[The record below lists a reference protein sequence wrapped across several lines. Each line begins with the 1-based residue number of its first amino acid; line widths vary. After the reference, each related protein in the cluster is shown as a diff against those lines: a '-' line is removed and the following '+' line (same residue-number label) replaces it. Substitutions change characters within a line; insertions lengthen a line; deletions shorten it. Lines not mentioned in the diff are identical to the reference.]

1 MTVEQLIYDRLLAN
15 ATIAAI
21 VGTRVFQDYDK
32 SPEDPNAAAQAF
44 IVFGLEREQETEDIT
59 KVNSWWQAE
68 YAVACVATK
77 PDDKVALS
85 NAVKSE
91 LKAIRGTTSDLII
104 KDSTL
109 RDAADQV
116 NDEIFAARL
125 HMRTVY
131 QEIWWR
137 NT

>member
-1 MTVEQLIYDRLLAN
+1 
-15 ATIAAI
+15 
-21 VGTRVFQDYDK
+21 
-32 SPEDPNAAAQAF
+32 
-44 IVFGLEREQETEDIT
+44 
-59 KVNSWWQAE
+59 
-68 YAVACVATK
+68 
-77 PDDKVALS
+77 
-85 NAVKSE
+85 
-91 LKAIRGTTSDLII
+91 
-104 KDSTL
+104 L

>member
-32 SPEDPNAAAQAF
+32 SPEEPNAAAAAF
-44 IVFGLEREQETEDIT
+44 IVFGLEREQESEDIT
-59 KVNSWWQAE
+59 KINSWWEAE

-77 PDDKVALS
+77 PDDKVALA
-85 NAVKSE
+85 NAVKLE
-91 LKAIRGTTSDLII
+91 LKGIRGTTGDLIV

-116 NDEIFAARL
+116 NEDLFAARL

-131 QEIWWR
+131 QEVWWR